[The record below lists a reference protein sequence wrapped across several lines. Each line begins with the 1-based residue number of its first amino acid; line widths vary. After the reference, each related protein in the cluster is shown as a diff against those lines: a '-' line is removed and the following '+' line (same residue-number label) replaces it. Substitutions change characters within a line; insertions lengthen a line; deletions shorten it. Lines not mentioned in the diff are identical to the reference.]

1 MYESG
6 SGGRIRDSV
15 CQDAGMVGWVFGL
28 GLESQAFG
36 PAFFF
41 KLWVGWVFGLL
52 DGFETPA
59 VGSDRFMYHLLGAVQ
74 MDREGP
80 GIDWMLRLV
89 QWNFTKQV

>member
-1 MYESG
+1 
-6 SGGRIRDSV
+6 
-15 CQDAGMVGWVFGL
+15 MVGWVFGL

-36 PAFFF
+36 PAFF
-41 KLWVGWVFGLL
+41 LSCGSVGFL
-52 DGFETPA
+52 
-59 VGSDRFMYHLLGAVQ
+59 YHLMGAVQ